1 MMITLLTFAVTGS
14 AFAAHTLVSAAR
26 DHKSALGTAVNAAKS
41 IALAVK
47 ATAPGFNQ
55 ASVMKPAMV
64 PVKPVTPHTAK
75 RKACTL
81 KA

>member
-1 MMITLLTFAVTGS
+1 MIITLLTFAVTGS
-14 AFAAHTLVSAAR
+14 AFAAHALVSAAR
-26 DHKSALGTAVNAAKS
+26 AEGAFGTAMKS

-55 ASVMKPAMV
+55 VSVMKPAMV
-64 PVKPVTPHTAK
+64 PVKPVMPRTAK
-75 RKACTL
+75 RRACTL